1 MTENYILKFKPSEL
15 AFLYNYL
22 IKVDSII
29 LNHLD
34 TLSKNDLE
42 FISKSRDLRL
52 SLLNKIL
59 EFNDDIPF

>member
-1 MTENYILKFKPSEL
+1 MTENYILKFSPSEL
-15 AFLYNYL
+15 TFLYNYL

-29 LNHLD
+29 LSRID
-34 TLSKNDLE
+34 SLSKNDLE

-52 SLLNKIL
+52 NLLNKIL